1 MVETLEKNKILVI
14 GRPESKKDELVK
26 SFISTEPTGSSKIL
40 TIDSDTAK
48 VDWQV
53 ETRYYCASLEIW
65 IDSTEQLPADQI
77 QYMQRWLD
85 NPDMH
90 SALFEKEENGTTTDV
105 SERTIPVTRDM
116 EELQQHLSEVVDAV
130 VFVFDPMCPE
140 TFADILPWA
149 LFGQK
154 YKPSVLLCVAYGK
167 PSGQDVGELRD
178 KWFSWCI
185 ECGWEWVDLTDE
197 DPDTEYTVARVREA
211 LTSNEWSTMRIKEQL
226 AQSSIQSGPTAEA
239 ITTTTTSTMSDTTIV
254 LPSDKSFET
263 SIVENPQGDV
273 ERREWAMFD
282 EIATEV
288 DPKRVD
294 ALHRLLFDNSDPEG
308 QGSDISALLDRVR
321 GMRDEISEVESKEA
335 RRIKAAELAMA
346 IAREA

>member
-1 MVETLEKNKILVI
+1 MVDALEKNKILVI

-26 SFISTEPTGSSKIL
+26 SFISTEPTGSSEIL

-65 IDSTEQLPADQI
+65 MDSTEQLPADQI

-90 SALFEKEENGTTTDV
+90 SALIDEKEDGTTTDMP
-105 SERTIPVTRDM
+105 ERTIPVTRDM
-116 EELQQHLSEVVDAV
+116 EELQQHLREVVDAV
-130 VFVFDPMCPE
+130 VFVFDPMRPE

-154 YKPSVLLCVAYGK
+154 YKPGVLLCVAYGK
-167 PSGQDVGELRD
+167 SDDQDIGGLKD

-197 DPDTEYTVARVREA
+197 DPDTEYTVARVHEA
-211 LTSNEWSTMRIKEQL
+211 LTSNEWSTMRIKEQV
-226 AQSSIQSGPTAEA
+226 AQSTSQSNSTTEA
-239 ITTTTTSTMSDTTIV
+239 VTSTMSDTTNV
-254 LPSDKSFET
+254 LSSDKSFET
-263 SIVENPQGDV
+263 NIVEKPQGDV
-273 ERREWAMFD
+273 ESKEWAMFD
-282 EIATEV
+282 EIASEV

-335 RRIKAAELAMA
+335 RRVKAAELAMA